1 MRIFKKKEVPTLAP
15 DPAKRAPLYAIVD
28 KTDSRLATFRFDLNF
43 RANDLYITNTHEY
56 DLYQFDSENKE
67 WEQIDWPK
75 RKPWKIR
82 VQGPAGSSKEYVY
95 ESEEEM
101 NKAINSWLDP
111 SIVTIL
117 EEGNL

>member
-1 MRIFKKKEVPTLAP
+1 MFKKKKVPTLRP
-15 DPAKRAPLYAIVD
+15 DPARKPPLYAIVNRLYQ
-28 KTDSRLATFRFDLNF
+28 SLATFRSNLDF
-43 RANDLYITNTHEY
+43 RADDLYINSTHMY
-56 DLYQFDSENKE
+56 DLYQFDQEAKK
-67 WEQIDWPK
+67 WKLIDWPG
-75 RKPWKIR
+75 RRPWKIK